1 MSVCVQVN
9 SDVEAMVEVVDGW
22 LARLYPNTPTWRE
35 VADLVEQIGHH
46 QLSHS
51 IKQVYLTGGGG
62 GDVINNINT
71 SVLTNLMVLCVE
83 LALLT
88 CNQVHIRY
96 QKSGEE

>member
-9 SDVEAMVEVVDGW
+9 SDGEAMVEVVDGW

-51 IKQVYLTGGGG
+51 IKQVYVTGGGG
-62 GDVINNINT
+62 GENVINNIYT
-71 SVLTNLMVLCVE
+71 CVIKFNS
-83 LALLT
+83 AMYRISST
-88 CNQVHIRY
+88 Y
-96 QKSGEE
+96 M